1 MTNNGEKKSHPV
13 TSWCKLNSI
22 LKSSGHENDFMIL
35 RLLSKVKLLP
45 EIRIEKVLSVSLF
58 HFFLQLIKHKAQ
70 RKKSNLSNYNS
81 KTNYL
86 LTSWEFFYSIL
97 LPLARAQLPLD
108 SGPMIMIIMIIQPS
122 SRNVEETKARW
133 LYFNILLQVVCTY
146 F

>member
-70 RKKSNLSNYNS
+70 RKKSNLSNYKS
-81 KTNYL
+81 KLPANQLRIFLFYII
-86 LTSWEFFYSIL
+86 TSGKSTIAPRFWPHDHDHHDHSAFLKEL
-97 LPLARAQLPLD
+97 
-108 SGPMIMIIMIIQPS
+108 G
-122 SRNVEETKARW
+122 RNKG
-133 LYFNILLQVVCTY
+133 
-146 F
+146 